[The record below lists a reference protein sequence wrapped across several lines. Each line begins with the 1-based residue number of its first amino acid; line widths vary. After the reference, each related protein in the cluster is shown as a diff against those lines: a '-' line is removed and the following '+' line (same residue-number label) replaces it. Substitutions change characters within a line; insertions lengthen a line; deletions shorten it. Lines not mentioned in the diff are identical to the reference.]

1 MRLAKYN
8 NKTPQAYVSKVKVPI
23 VKLTSC
29 PGKVCVTRLRKNVIN
44 MFVHWYNV
52 IL

>member
-29 PGKVCVTRLRKNVIN
+29 PGKVCVTRLRKYVIN
-44 MFVHWYNV
+44 MFVHWYSV